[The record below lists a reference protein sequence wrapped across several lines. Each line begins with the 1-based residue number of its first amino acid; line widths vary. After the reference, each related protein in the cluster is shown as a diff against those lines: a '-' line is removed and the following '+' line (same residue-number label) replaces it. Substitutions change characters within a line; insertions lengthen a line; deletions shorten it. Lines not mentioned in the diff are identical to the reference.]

1 MKRGRM
7 GTSSCRQAPTSGTW
21 KHVVDDLSDG
31 AKKAAPI
38 VDTTLKTVLPML
50 PDGSLKA
57 PAYYGATEGVRFLLD
72 VKKYGLEEAAKR
84 EGVRLT
90 RDVVAPRI
98 SGALW
103 SKVAEKAPGLAN
115 SPMGAYAERA
125 FKTTMN
131 DIITRGVEA
140 GVDRL

>member
-1 MKRGRM
+1 
-7 GTSSCRQAPTSGTW
+7 
-21 KHVVDDLSDG
+21 VVDDLGDG

-38 VDTTLKTVLPML
+38 VDTTIKTILPML
-50 PDGSLKA
+50 PNGSLKA

-72 VKKYGLEEAAKR
+72 VKEYGLEEAAKR

-90 RDVVAPRI
+90 HDIIAPRI

-103 SKVAEKAPGLAN
+103 SKVAEKAPGLAD
-115 SPMGAYAERA
+115 SPMGAYAERT

-140 GVDRL
+140 GANRL